1 MSKVLFAAV
10 LILNTFLVFAQS
22 EFTTSINGTIIHTI
36 INPDAKKES
45 ENGIYWCKY
54 DIKEVTDE
62 MRKLV
67 NFSFYEND
75 KLLFTMTDIP
85 GSDVDISNSGNIVF
99 YDHSYHFNR
108 KLKIHFYSKTG
119 SKLTELELINAN
131 LFGFSLSGNL
141 FGAGSPDGI
150 QIISVKDLSVQRY
163 PKGFQFA
170 VSEDDKLVAIASED
184 KIEVFNKGLLIKSI
198 NTGFKHTRKVIIST
212 VNDLI
217 AAIDKRNLKVYSISD
232 GHIKFSYTSE
242 VNKSNRDLKLI
253 DNKIALGVHIR
264 TKTKSQGELISFDQ
278 QGNIQELQTGQSR
291 YLSKSNVYKSSNETD
306 TYDNIPWPFSP
317 FDSMR
322 TIWNHYEQ
330 HMGGYGSGYSYLHQG
345 LDIITPIAEP
355 TYAVRG
361 GVVKCVLTTG
371 GYIYW
376 RLSICDSNTQDRSN
390 GWLYA
395 HLIENTI
402 QFDVGDTVEVH
413 DYLADIVEWTSEW
426 GHIHFVEI
434 NDSGFVWLYDDN
446 EWGINF
452 NPLLALTPVS
462 DETKPV
468 IDDVFPDQKFGF
480 CTNETSNYLQPD
492 SLSGEVDIIVK
503 AFDYAGDSEWQQPAF
518 KIDYWIKRIPDDQ
531 IIVPRKM
538 AHILNHSY
546 PFYSGDNFEPY
557 AAVMYKRDDILTP
570 TTWMSTVRNFH
581 HVITNS
587 DADSLITLEERNNSL
602 NTADYYDSEYRIYVE
617 AFDQSGNSTID
628 SMDVY
633 FKNGIS
639 SVDDKSIPNEF
650 ILYQN
655 FPNPFNPSTKIK
667 FSIPNSTNPKS
678 NRGDELVTLKV
689 YDILGN
695 EVATLLNE
703 VKTAG
708 SYEVEFNAI
717 GGLNTGGEVF
727 SLSSGIYFY
736 RITAGNLTQVKKM
749 LLLR

>member
-1 MSKVLFAAV
+1 MSKILFSAA
-10 LILNTFLVFAQS
+10 LALSTCLVFAQS
-22 EFTTSINGTIIHTI
+22 EFTTSINGTIIHNS
-36 INPDAKKES
+36 INSHAKKES
-45 ENGIYWCKY
+45 ENGIYWCNY
-54 DIKEVTDE
+54 EIKEVTDE

-75 KLLFTMTDIP
+75 KCLFTMTDIP

-119 SKLTELELINAN
+119 IKLNELEFVNAN
-131 LFGFSLSGNL
+131 LSGFSLSGNL
-141 FGAGSPDGI
+141 FGVGTPDGI
-150 QIISVKDLSVQRY
+150 QIISVKDLSVKNY
-163 PKGFQFA
+163 PKGFKFA
-170 VSEDDKLVAIASED
+170 VSEDDKLIAIASED
-184 KIEVFNKGLLIKSI
+184 KIEVFNEGIFIRSI
-198 NTGFKHTRKVIIST
+198 YTGFKHTRKVIISSA
-212 VNDLI
+212 NDFA
-217 AAIDKRNLKVYSISD
+217 AAIDKKNLKVFSLSD
-232 GHIKFSYTSE
+232 GKIKFSFTSE
-242 VNKSNRDLKLI
+242 VNKSNRDLKII
-253 DNKIALGVHIR
+253 DNKIAVGVHIR
-264 TKTKSQGELISFDQ
+264 TKNQSQGEIIFFELN
-278 QGNIQELQTGQSR
+278 GTKQESLTGQSK
-291 YLSKSNVYKSSNETD
+291 YLKQSEAFKPSNKTGA
-306 TYDNIPWPFSP
+306 YDNIPWPFAP

-322 TIWNHYEQ
+322 TVWNHYEQ
-330 HMGGYGSGYSYLHQG
+330 HMGGFGSGYSYLHQG
-345 LDIITPIAEP
+345 LDIITPIGEP

-371 GYIYW
+371 GAVYW

-413 DYLADIVEWTSEW
+413 DYLADIIEWTYDW

-434 NDSGFVWLYDDN
+434 NDSDFVWLYSDN

-452 NPLLALTPVS
+452 NPLLALTPVN
-462 DETKPV
+462 DETAPV

-492 SLSGEVDIIVK
+492 SLFGEVDIIIKV
-503 AFDYAGDSEWQQPAF
+503 FDYAGDSGWQQPAF
-518 KIDYWIKRIPDDQ
+518 KIDYWIKRISDNQ

-538 AHILNHSY
+538 AHLLNHSY

-557 AAVMYKRDDILTP
+557 ATVMYKRDNILTP
-570 TTWMSTVRNFH
+570 TVWMNSERNFH

-587 DADSLITLEERNNSL
+587 NGDSLITLEEKNNSL
-602 NTADYYDSEYRIYVE
+602 NTADYYDSEYRIYAEV
-617 AFDQSGNSTID
+617 FDQSGNSTID

-639 SVDDKSIPNEF
+639 SVDGKIFPDEF

-655 FPNPFNPSTKIK
+655 YPNPFNPA
-667 FSIPNSTNPKS
+667 TNIQYAIGS
-678 NRGDELVTLKV
+678 RQFVTLKV
-689 YDILGN
+689 YDVLGN
-695 EVATLLNE
+695 EIAILVNE
-703 VKTAG
+703 EKPAG
-708 SYEVEFNAI
+708 SYEVKFSAI
-717 GGLNTGGEVF
+717 GGLNSDGDTY

-736 RITAGNLTQVKKM
+736 RISAGSLTQVRKMM
-749 LLLR
+749 LLR